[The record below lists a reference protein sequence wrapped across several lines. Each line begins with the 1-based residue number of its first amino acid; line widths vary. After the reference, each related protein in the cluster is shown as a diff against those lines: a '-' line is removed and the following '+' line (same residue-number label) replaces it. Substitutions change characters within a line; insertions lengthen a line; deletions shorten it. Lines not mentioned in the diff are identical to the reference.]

1 MLDPNNALLCRASSE
16 ESIGQTVVSFS
27 ISNDQLGEIAMELI
41 ISMPILLAFATLLLT
56 RTPGSDMVFSA
67 SRADQGKT
75 II

>member
-1 MLDPNNALLCRASSE
+1 
-16 ESIGQTVVSFS
+16 
-27 ISNDQLGEIAMELI
+27 MELI